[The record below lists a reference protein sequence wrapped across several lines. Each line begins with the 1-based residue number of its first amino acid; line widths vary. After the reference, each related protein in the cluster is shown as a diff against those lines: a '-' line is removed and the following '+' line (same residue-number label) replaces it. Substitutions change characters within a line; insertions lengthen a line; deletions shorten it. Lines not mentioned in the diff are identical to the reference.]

1 MSFPI
6 QQCGTACDEHGRQ
19 AVRAWSRADRHG
31 WNPKGPR
38 PHIDLRGA
46 IDGAIHTTRPPLPRK
61 RLKVNRLGGN
71 ASRKGPPRCYMPAP
85 APSRHRNTRRNH
97 SKSDFTILNACLMA
111 AANYCLY
118 VFDRELWIGILGLAW
133 PHRALPDDQA
143 GPPITAYAHT
153 RTMLRA
159 FTEAWVP

>member
-1 MSFPI
+1 
-6 QQCGTACDEHGRQ
+6 
-19 AVRAWSRADRHG
+19 
-31 WNPKGPR
+31 
-38 PHIDLRGA
+38 
-46 IDGAIHTTRPPLPRK
+46 
-61 RLKVNRLGGN
+61 
-71 ASRKGPPRCYMPAP
+71 
-85 APSRHRNTRRNH
+85 
-97 SKSDFTILNACLMA
+97 MA